1 MLGISKAMS
10 GVGNII
16 MIGVAY
22 MLLKQT
28 GEPTDWHKLFWV
40 LALLAALTF
49 LARFWFVESPAWLLA
64 HGKQAEAE
72 RNLRHFLGQDVYIGD
87 AQPTKNTLLFL
98 RLPVGNFFP
107 EKHKTHYIERCPM
120 GM

>member
-87 AQPTKNTLLFL
+87 AQPTKKHSAVSPVARRELF
-98 RLPVGNFFP
+98 PG
-107 EKHKTHYIERCPM
+107 KT
-120 GM
+120 

>member
-1 MLGISKAMS
+1 MTGASLWVYFFPTVTVLVICLLLIGIAIGGSYALDPSYLSEIMPEKWRRTMLGISKAMS

-49 LARFWFVESPAWLLA
+49 
-64 HGKQAEAE
+64 
-72 RNLRHFLGQDVYIGD
+72 
-87 AQPTKNTLLFL
+87 
-98 RLPVGNFFP
+98 
-107 EKHKTHYIERCPM
+107 
-120 GM
+120 